1 MKLPSSI
8 YVNKIS
14 PLNFLMI
21 KKPYVLLN
29 HQTRISY
36 DEHIIHILLQYLFYI
51 LTNLSVNNSFVFS
64 STQLTEICDVHSY
77 LDCS

>member
-8 YVNKIS
+8 HVNKIS
-14 PLNFLMI
+14 TLNFLMI
-21 KKPYVLLN
+21 KKSYILLN
-29 HQTRISY
+29 HYTRISY
-36 DEHIIHILLQYLFYI
+36 DEHVIAILLFYI

-64 STQLTEICDVHSY
+64 STQLTDICDVHSY